1 MVATPVVMTSCSEI
15 LDETP
20 RSTITPQLMQ
30 TDQGVE
36 LALTSVYSSLRY
48 FWGPVSPYYVM
59 QYGTDEST
67 YGNLVGAGS
76 EEYLMDEYTLTNSPV
91 KL

>member
-1 MVATPVVMTSCSEI
+1 MKNIAKFLIGALVATPLVMTSCSEI

-59 QYGTDEST
+59 QYGVER
-67 YGNLVGAGS
+67 YGRQ
-76 EEYLMDEYTLTNSPV
+76 
-91 KL
+91 